1 MDNRIIRKIKNIWSK
16 IKVNRGFQR
25 GLKFLL
31 YGSAAFLFLYTLLN
45 LNIMFIEDVNVVT
58 DKDLRLTTKEDLER
72 LLNNNVGKRLYKI
85 DINEEEEKV
94 LNENWFIKGV
104 NIEKIFP
111 KTLKVEVVEREPL
124 LVVGAK
130 VEGGQRQFIISKDL
144 FVLGECAEFESICE
158 GLPKASLKDK
168 SLKVN
173 VGEKL
178 KSKSVETIGQIE
190 TFLKEK
196 DIPSKMY
203 YIPEDSIA
211 VVELEDDTRGIFTS
225 DKSIRE
231 QLDAF
236 LLTREMLV
244 MEGEAYKEID
254 MRFERPVVRVDK
266 YTL

>member
-1 MDNRIIRKIKNIWSK
+1 
-16 IKVNRGFQR
+16 
-25 GLKFLL
+25 
-31 YGSAAFLFLYTLLN
+31 
-45 LNIMFIEDVNVVT
+45 MFIEDVNVVT
-58 DKDLRLTTKEDLER
+58 EKELQLTTKDDLEG

-85 DINEEEEKV
+85 DIDKEEKRV
-94 LNENWFIKGV
+94 LNENRFIKEV
-104 NIEKIFP
+104 DIEKIFP

-130 VEGGQRQFIISKDL
+130 IEGGQRQFIISKDL
-144 FVLGECAEFESICE
+144 LVLGECVEFESICE
-158 GLPKASLKDK
+158 GLPEASLKDK
-168 SLKVN
+168 SLKIN
-173 VGEKL
+173 IGEKL
-178 KSKSVETIGQIE
+178 KSKSVKTIGQIE
-190 TFLKEK
+190 LFLNEK

-225 DKSIRE
+225 DKSITE

-244 MEGEAYKEID
+244 MEGEKYKEID